1 MARIFTTSFE
11 FNHQRYDA
19 VVTVIT
25 QNDQLNFH
33 IKLLDADFH
42 HLIPNGVVA
51 YSGTSGYEQLESIN
65 NTVAQSILRR
75 LSEAI
80 SKHIVV
86 TT

>member
-33 IKLLDADFH
+33 IKLLDLDFH

-51 YSGTSGYEQLESIN
+51 YTGTTGFEQLEIIN

-75 LSEAI
+75 LGEAI

-86 TT
+86 TP

>member
-33 IKLLDADFH
+33 IRLLDVDFH

-51 YSGTSGYEQLESIN
+51 YTGPSGFEQLEMIN
-65 NTVAQSILRR
+65 NTVAQSLLRK
-75 LSEAI
+75 LGEAI
-80 SKHIVV
+80 SNHIIL
-86 TT
+86 TP